1 MSTTSK
7 TVNSFFR
14 DAVRKDVDGLSKDLL
29 LSERQEKI
37 YEMFYLR
44 KHDIS
49 FIADTV
55 GCCPRVVQKELR
67 TIRSKIVKHLISQ

>member
-7 TVNSFFR
+7 AVNSFFR
-14 DAVRKDVDGLSKDLL
+14 DAVLKDVDGLSKDLL

-44 KHDIS
+44 KHDIN

-67 TIRSKIVKHLISQ
+67 TIRRKIVIALDL